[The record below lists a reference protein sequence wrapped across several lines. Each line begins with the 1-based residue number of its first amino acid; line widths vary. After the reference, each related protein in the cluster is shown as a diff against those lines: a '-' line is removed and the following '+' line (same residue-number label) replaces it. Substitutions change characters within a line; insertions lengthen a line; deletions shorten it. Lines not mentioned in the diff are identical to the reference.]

1 MKAMK
6 KISTLFLA
14 LCLTISCFSLTAFA
28 ADGRISFS
36 DPSTKVGDD
45 VEVTCA
51 VRSEGNSMDTVEVDI
66 DYDTEYLKFRSGE
79 GVTEGDTGELILNSS
94 EGGTDVEFT
103 LTFQALK
110 EGSTSVTIESYR
122 ITGSDGDTM
131 DFTMG
136 NSAIT
141 IDEGD
146 PSKIENEQPTEGENS
161 GSSST
166 NDATMTVEI
175 DGVQYTLS
183 GDFPD
188 SLIPTGYVRAD
199 VTIGGE
205 EMPMLHSET
214 SGAILGY
221 LVSGSG
227 VGEFFYYDQD
237 ADQFYPYA
245 EVAISDSTTL
255 LILSDTSAVNLPE
268 VYKQAVLTIDSK
280 DFPTWQDTSNDE
292 GYYIIYGLAS
302 DGDKGYYRYDS
313 RQGTYQRF
321 EVDAEEDTEEEAV
334 PEGILGQIEQFVQDH
349 LLFCIFA
356 AAIILII
363 LLIILLVVGVKLHNR
378 NSELDE
384 LYDEYGIDEEPEPE
398 PVKVKKTTK
407 KDQKKAKKAK
417 AQKEFE
423 DDYNENLYGGED
435 MDEEDFDEEDYDELE
450 EEEFEDEG
458 EYQEE
463 ILREEDL
470 DDELDEDEFFDDE
483 YDNSGEDPLDLSGNL
498 AEEIDVEEED
508 DFGEDEDDD
517 LDKTVALN
525 SREQVKAARKA
536 ASARTGRSAKSA
548 KSEKSAKP
556 AQKSGSA
563 KSSNS
568 AKSTKTTRTVK
579 SGQSGSGAAPAGKK
593 SSAKTTQH
601 KKAASKDV
609 DADLE
614 GVPEDEDIFAGYEK
628 REELTLDDLWGE
640 DGKKKKKRSHQEDD
654 DDFKVDFVDLD

>member
-36 DPSTKVGDD
+36 DPSTAVGDD
-45 VEVTCA
+45 VEVLCA
-51 VRSEGNSMDTVEVDI
+51 VRSEGNTMDTVEVDI

-79 GVTEGDTGELILNSS
+79 GVTEGDSGELILNSS
-94 EGGTDVEFT
+94 AGGTDVEFT

-136 NSAIT
+136 NSAVT
-141 IDEGD
+141 IAEGD
-146 PSKIENEQPTEGENS
+146 PSKIENEQPTDGETS

-166 NDATMTVEI
+166 NNTTTTVEI
-175 DGVQYTLS
+175 DGVQYTLT

-188 SLIPTGYVRAD
+188 SLIPAGYVRAD
-199 VTIGGE
+199 ISIGGE
-205 EMPMLHSET
+205 ELPMLRSET

-221 LVSGSG
+221 LLDSSG
-227 VGEFFYYDQD
+227 VGEFFYYAQD

-245 EVAISDSTTL
+245 EVTISDSTTL
-255 LILSDTSAVNLPE
+255 LILSDASQVSLPE
-268 VYKQAVLTIDSK
+268 VYKQAVLTIDNK

-321 EVDAEEDTEEEAV
+321 EVDAEEDTEEEEV
-334 PEGILGQIEQFVQDH
+334 PAGILGQIEQFVQDH

-356 AAIILII
+356 AGILLII
-363 LLIILLVVGVKLHNR
+363 LLIILIVVGVKLHNR

-398 PVKVKKTTK
+398 PVKKTSK
-407 KDQKKAKKAK
+407 KDQKRAKKAK
-417 AQKEFE
+417 AQQ
-423 DDYNENLYGGED
+423 
-435 MDEEDFDEEDYDELE
+435 
-450 EEEFEDEG
+450 EFEDEG
-458 EYQEE
+458 EYEEE
-463 ILREEDL
+463 ILSEEDL
-470 DDELDEDEFFDDE
+470 DDELDEDEFFDEE
-483 YDNSGEDPLDLSGNL
+483 YENSDEDPLDLSGNL

-525 SREQVKAARKA
+525 SREQVKAARKSA
-536 ASARTGRSAKSA
+536 AAKSGRKTGSGKSA
-548 KSEKSAKP
+548 KSERSVKSTQSGSSAKTARSAKP
-556 AQKSGSA
+556 A
-563 KSSNS
+563 
-568 AKSTKTTRTVK
+568 KSTKSAQATQA
-579 SGQSGSGAAPAGKK
+579 GQGAAPAAKK
-593 SSAKTTQH
+593 ASAKTAQ
-601 KKAASKDV
+601 KRKAAVKDV